1 MASRAGQ
8 KIKLTSIDELLCVPE
23 TEGTVDIDVRAIY
36 PFENHPFRVVDDEK
50 MEELV
55 ESIKANGILTPV
67 LVRPDDEGT
76 YEMISGHR
84 RLHAAKKAGLLKIPA
99 IVKEMTNDDA
109 VIAMVDANVQR
120 EEILPSEKAFA
131 YRMKLEAIKRQGA
144 RNDLTSPLN
153 GGKLKE
159 NEEITSPQKERK
171 LEAADIV
178 GKSMGVSGT
187 QIQRYI
193 RLTELIPKLLDMVDE
208 KRLALSVAVELSY
221 MNKNV
226 QQWIYEFIR
235 ENGMIKQ
242 EQLMELRKY
251 RDDKN
256 MTQEQLINILIE
268 SVSTVPVSKKI
279 TLNERKL
286 HKFFPTYYSKAEM
299 ERVIFGLLEQW
310 KQAQDSEEK

>member
-1 MASRAGQ
+1 MANRAGQ

-55 ESIKANGILTPV
+55 ESIKANGVLTPV

-84 RLHAAKKAGLLKIPA
+84 RLHAAKKAGIPKIPA

-120 EEILPSEKAFA
+120 EEVLPSERAFA
-131 YRMKLEAIKRQGA
+131 LKMKMDAIKHQ
-144 RNDLTSPLN
+144 
-153 GGKLKE
+153 
-159 NEEITSPQKERK
+159 
-171 LEAADIV
+171 
-178 GKSMGVSGT
+178 GKSTLSTEWTKRSGDVVG
-187 QIQRYI
+187 QAEGIGKSQVHKYV

-221 MNKNV
+221 LNKNI
-226 QQWIYEFIR
+226 QQWIYKVNPFV
-235 ENGMIKQ
+235 KT
-242 EQLMELRKY
+242 LFL
-251 RDDKN
+251 KN
-256 MTQEQLINILIE
+256 
-268 SVSTVPVSKKI
+268 
-279 TLNERKL
+279 
-286 HKFFPTYYSKAEM
+286 
-299 ERVIFGLLEQW
+299 
-310 KQAQDSEEK
+310 

>member
-120 EEILPSEKAFA
+120 EEIFPSERAFSLK
-131 YRMKLEAIKRQGA
+131 MKMDALNHRGKRT
-144 RNDLTSPLN
+144 DLTLSH
-153 GGKLKE
+153 
-159 NEEITSPQKERK
+159 EETKFHSAEKIG
-171 LEAADIV
+171 EAEGLGRAQV
-178 GKSMGVSGT
+178 H
-187 QIQRYI
+187 RYI

-256 MTQEQLINILIE
+256 MTQEQLITILIG
-268 SVSTVPVSKKI
+268 STSTVPVSKKI

-286 HKFFPTYYSKAEM
+286 HKFFPAYYSKAEM

>member
-1 MASRAGQ
+1 MAGRAGQ

-23 TEGTVDIDVRAIY
+23 TEGTIDIDIRAIY
-36 PFENHPFRVVDDEK
+36 PFENHPFKVVDDEK
-50 MEELV
+50 MDELV

-84 RLHAAKKAGLLKIPA
+84 RLHAAKRAGLLRIPA

-120 EEILPSEKAFA
+120 EEILASERAFSLK
-131 YRMKLEAIKRQGA
+131 MKLDAIKRQGK
-144 RNDLTSPLN
+144 RNDLTSSLQET
-153 GGKLKE
+153 KLGSDE
-159 NEEITSPQKERK
+159 
-171 LEAADIV
+171 IV
-178 GKSMGVSGT
+178 GQGEGLARAQVH
-187 QIQRYI
+187 RYI

-208 KRLALSVAVELSY
+208 KRLALSVAVEISY
-221 MNKNV
+221 LNKNV

-256 MTQEQLINILIE
+256 MTQEQLINILIG
-268 SVSTVPVSKKI
+268 SASSPKVSKKI

-286 HKFFPTYYSKAEM
+286 HKFFPAYYSKSEM

-310 KQAQDSEEK
+310 KQTQESEEQ